1 MARRVMMD
9 KKIST
14 MSSQEHPAG
23 RSARNKAGSA

>member
-14 MSSQEHPAG
+14 IFSQEHPAG
-23 RSARNKAGSA
+23 RSARNQAESA

>member
-14 MSSQEHPAG
+14 MPGRQHPAG
-23 RSARNKAGSA
+23 RNAPNQAGSA